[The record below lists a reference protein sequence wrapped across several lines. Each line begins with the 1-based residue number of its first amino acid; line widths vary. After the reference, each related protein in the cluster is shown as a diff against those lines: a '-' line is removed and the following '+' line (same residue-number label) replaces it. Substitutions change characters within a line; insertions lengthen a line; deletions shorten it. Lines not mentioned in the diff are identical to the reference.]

1 MLQAIQLR
9 HDYPS
14 REDIWYRVSRVGGV
28 SFNPSLPTIQ
38 VRRRALHFLPSI
50 QRPRLV
56 EKSDCQKRNGRLC
69 ISHSHTPPQ

>member
-38 VRRRALHFLPSI
+38 VRRRAFHG
-50 QRPRLV
+50 V
-56 EKSDCQKRNGRLC
+56 H
-69 ISHSHTPPQ
+69 HSTWPC